1 MGITRFAVTRA
12 WATAAIFLSLAVAG
26 FIAWRTLPIN
36 NFPNVK
42 IPVVTI
48 STIYPGANPREI
60 ELQVT
65 KPIEDAVAGL
75 NNIDTMTSSSGD
87 GFSIVVVQFT
97 DQANELQIS
106 SDVERRVNNIVAS
119 LPNGVKS
126 PTVQK
131 IALDAVPVM
140 QLAVVDDT
148 VTPQALYKSAHDDL
162 LPAIEQI
169 NGVAQ
174 VSLVGGSQE
183 EIHVD
188 VDPVRLGAYGISLQQ
203 VQLALSA
210 ANASLPGGNIT
221 QGPRSVSLEV
231 DGLFTNP
238 QDLGNIVIGGTAAG
252 QVRIR
257 DVATVSQSASEQ
269 AQITRVNG
277 RQALLISIGKQT
289 GSNLT
294 DVTDSV
300 RKNMP
305 DMELKL
311 PASSRLQVVQDSTPF
326 VRDSLD
332 GIQNELGTAVVLTSI
347 ILLLFLH
354 NPRAAAIVLLSIP
367 STLLTTFILMQLMGF
382 SLNFLSTLGLT
393 LTIGIL
399 VDDSIVVLENILRHL
414 AKGEK
419 PFDAALRGR
428 AEIGLAAVAITLV
441 DVVVFAPTGLVR
453 GQIGGFF
460 REFGFT
466 IAAATLVSLGV
477 SFTLTPLL
485 AARFMKPE
493 NEHGTGFF
501 DRFGRWWDRGFGR
514 LEHAYLRTLRWSL
527 RGWNRLVICLIA
539 AATVFAGIFLV
550 GSGAVPAEFVPVS
563 DDGYFTVST
572 EAPPGT
578 SLAAHDAAMRQIE
591 QRLMAMP
598 EVETVTA
605 SIGVGQTGFFG
616 GSSVGQARYG
626 NVTGQVKPKSSGR
639 PDIFEL
645 VAEMRKK
652 LADVPGVKVGVVASI
667 GNGNGQPASLR
678 VSGPDL
684 EGVSSAASQIQT
696 QLEHTPGLINVTNGA
711 PLGQPQLSIHVDQ
724 LRAAEAGANSSTIGL
739 IVRSAFAGVV
749 ATKYQEPDGTQQ
761 DVRLQFNPGSRR
773 DIARVGDLPIPTQS
787 GGTVALR
794 QVADIKEVAGPTQ
807 IDHFDRKRVV
817 SVGADLDTG
826 VSLGEVT
833 PALTKIAADPK
844 LPSGYTVEIAGDSAQ
859 QAESFGQLFTAL
871 GASVLLAYLLMAVLY
886 NSLIHPLTILFSLP
900 VAIGGAMFGL
910 FAFGY
915 VFSVFSMIGLIL
927 LVGLA
932 IKNGILLVDRTN
944 QNVEAGMSISDAL
957 LEAGP
962 ARLRPILMTSL
973 TIAIALLP
981 TALNLGEGAELR
993 APLAATVLGG
1003 VISSTALTLVLI
1015 PVVYTLF
1022 QSLENL
1028 GFRALHLVGIGRSR
1042 PAMPAM
1048 AGGGDGDNSND

>member
-1 MGITRFAVTRA
+1 LGITRFAVTRH

-26 FIAWRTLPIN
+26 LIAYRTLPIN

-87 GFSIVVVQFT
+87 GFSVIVVRFT

-106 SDVERRVNNIVAS
+106 ADVERRVNNIAAT
-119 LPNGVKS
+119 LPSSAKA

-140 QLAVVDDT
+140 QLALVDDA
-148 VTPQALYKSAHDDL
+148 VSPQALYKSAHDDL
-162 LPAIEQI
+162 LPAIEQV
-169 NGVAQ
+169 NGVSQ
-174 VSLVGGSQE
+174 VSLVGGRQE
-183 EIHVD
+183 EIHID

-203 VQLALSA
+203 VQIALTA

-221 QGPRSVSLEV
+221 QGPRSVALEV

-238 QDLGNIVIGGTAAG
+238 QDLGNIVVGGTAAG

-257 DVATVSQSASEQ
+257 DVATVSESATQQS
-269 AQITRVNG
+269 QITRVNG
-277 RQALLISIGKQT
+277 RQALLIAIGKQS

-294 DVTDSV
+294 DVTESI
-300 RKNMP
+300 RKNLP
-305 DMELKL
+305 AMELKL
-311 PASSRLQVVQDSTPF
+311 AASSHLQVVQDSTPF
-326 VRDSLD
+326 VRASLD
-332 GIQNELGTAVVLTSI
+332 GIQNELGIAVILTSI

-414 AKGEK
+414 KQGEK
-419 PFDAALRGR
+419 PFDAALKGR

-466 IAAATLVSLGV
+466 IAAATLVSLAV

-485 AARFMKPE
+485 AARFIKAE
-493 NEHGTGFF
+493 NEHGTGLF
-501 DRFGRWWDRGFGR
+501 DRFGRWWDARFGKLERG
-514 LEHAYLRTLRWSL
+514 YSRTLVWSL
-527 RGWNRLVICLIA
+527 RHRFIVCILA
-539 AATVFAGIFLV
+539 ASTVFAGIGLV
-550 GSGAVPAEFVPVS
+550 ATGAVPAEFVPVS

-578 SLAAHDAAMRQIE
+578 SLAAHDAVMRQIE
-591 QRLMAMP
+591 QRLMGMP

-626 NVTGQVKPKSSGR
+626 NITGQVKPKSSGR
-639 PDIFEL
+639 SDIFKL
-645 VAEMRKK
+645 VTEMRQQ
-652 LADVPGVKVGVVASI
+652 LADVPGAKVSVVASI

-678 VSGPDL
+678 ISGPDL
-684 EGVSSAASQIQT
+684 DGISSAATQIQA
-696 QLEHTPGLINVTNGA
+696 QLQNTPGLINVTNGA
-711 PLGQPQLSIHVDQ
+711 PIGQPQLSIHVDQ
-724 LRAAEAGANSSTIGL
+724 LRAADAGANSSTIGL

-761 DVRLQFNPGSRR
+761 DVRLQFNQGSRS

-794 QVADIKEVAGPTQ
+794 QVADIKEIAGPTQ

-833 PALTKIAADPK
+833 PVLTKIAADPK
-844 LPSGYTVEIAGDSAQ
+844 LPNGYTVEIAGDGARQS
-859 QAESFGQLFTAL
+859 ESFGQLFTAL

-886 NSLIHPLTILFSLP
+886 NSLVHPLTILFSLP

-944 QNVEAGMSISDAL
+944 QNVDAGMSVTDAL

-981 TALNLGEGAELR
+981 TALNIGEGAELR

-1022 QSLENL
+1022 QSLERL
-1028 GFRALHLVGIGRSR
+1028 GLRGLRLVGIGRQR
-1042 PAMPAM
+1042 PALPAMP
-1048 AGGGDGDNSND
+1048 GGGDGDSSDD